1 MAEESGSKDGYSV
14 AVGADVDEASFQ
26 KANRNVSGLEGNL
39 KQLSKVDF
47 SALTGSIKAIAA
59 GLAGVG
65 VFTVKTNFDEVQ
77 NMLKAA
83 KAGLTND
90 AFKRW
95 STVELQLGLNKGA
108 LTKDLASI
116 YEQVAKIRTKGDLNK
131 DQFLSLGLTGA
142 SAEAFLK
149 EDDMTKR
156 VMMVMDLALK
166 SDRPLNE
173 TASLLSGGLGESFG
187 DLFYLLKLSGKS
199 FDELFQKVTVF
210 TDAASQTNALDF
222 NVELQTARKNI
233 AEMSA
238 LLGSSIGEILTPFL
252 EKFNIWV
259 KKYKEVLTDILTFS
273 DDWVAKL
280 GRLVTGKISDPYKDP
295 SIVSRREYGSAGV
308 TTSERANAKLSQAEI
323 DKQLAIV
330 RKVLDITGRGGIAT
344 QRDIPGY
351 RATGQDVALGLDK
364 QPWTFKA
371 NPLGSVAF
379 PKTPAE
385 QAAMALS
392 SQRLIDIE
400 MAKRTYNDVFQALI
414 VGGTREGLSGFGSGM
429 DFTNTGTLTQ
439 ASIVGANIS
448 MDQATIE
455 AMDKFFSTASST
467 DINDFTKF
475 LKEAAGRAVKT
486 KGESGLEE
494 GYYNDKKM
502 LLDTDYKLIDSF
514 IKQWIG
520 AKETSMAPVQQTNSI
535 TLSFPG
541 VNTQEQGEEVGRG
554 LMQGLGQKLSRSFE
568 MSDLAVGS
576 WS

>member
-95 STVELQLGLNKGA
+95 TTVEMQLGLNKGA

-142 SAEAFLK
+142 SAEAFLN

-210 TDAASQTNALDF
+210 TDAASQSNAMDW
-222 NVELQTARKNI
+222 NVEFQTARKNI
-233 AEMSA
+233 TEMSA
-238 LLGSSIGEILTPFL
+238 LLGSSLGAILTPAL
-252 EKFNIWV
+252 ERFNKWV
-259 KKYKEVLTDILTFS
+259 KDYQGVLTDILTFS
-273 DDWVAKL
+273 DDWVGKL
-280 GRLVTGKISDPYKDP
+280 GKIVTGRPQETILEMGLVEWGTGPYKAKTDTGAGVSAAGVEM
-295 SIVSRREYGSAGV
+295 SIDQIGSALTHLKKDG
-308 TTSERANAKLSQAEI
+308 KPLS
-323 DKQLAIV
+323 
-330 RKVLDITGRGGIAT
+330 
-344 QRDIPGY
+344 
-351 RATGQDVALGLDK
+351 
-364 QPWTFKA
+364 W
-371 NPLGSVAF
+371 GSVA
-379 PKTPAE
+379 PGAGSGPWMGLGTAREQREYAE
-385 QAAMALS
+385 KQLLELNR
-392 SQRLIDIE
+392 QRV
-400 MAKRTYNDVFQALI
+400 RTFYNESF
-414 VGGTREGLSGFGSGM
+414 EGLIIGANRNTRSGYTPGM
-429 DFTNTGTLTQ
+429 DFADTGSGTLDYVKNENQ
-439 ASIVGANIS
+439 AI
-448 MDQATIE
+448 DWATSRAIE
-455 AMDKFFSTASST
+455 RFLSTAPKTEVDKFLGL
-467 DINDFTKF
+467 
-475 LKEAAGRAVKT
+475 LKGAAGRAVSTEAIPGLDDKYY
-486 KGESGLEE
+486 KGKLMLTEE
-494 GYYNDKKM
+494 DFQ
-502 LLDTDYKLIDSF
+502 KLMQF
-514 IKQWIG
+514 ILQYTG
-520 AKETSMAPVQQTNSI
+520 QGKETSMAPVQQTNSI

-541 VNTQEQGEEVGRG
+541 VNTQAQGEEVGRG